1 LNKNLISLHITKDNY
16 YRIKNFNKVLFLGK
30 WCVPTN
36 EKIDHNFVPH
46 PLSIHDVREDHYN
59 FIDNEIDHL
68 LPKITKVLNS
78 FHQINFSTKS
88 WETLLGHY
96 ILTISH
102 IIYVKWLLIQNALKE
117 KIDIIVLPVFKDKS
131 SFVPKDLIE
140 YSKIINEENFYSFLT
155 SELIKKINID
165 VEMKKYYPKNFRI
178 NNSDSIIQ
186 NLFSNIPENIFN
198 KINGSEIYFFKTSI
212 NKFDELFI
220 KINPRLNLFINP
232 LKRIIINE
240 EPNYQLRNELKSN
253 NYNSFRKI
261 LYEMIWDFL
270 PVNYLEGFQSF
281 NKRVQKQT
289 KKFNPKVIVTSMSG
303 IMEDDVLALYLAI
316 KDNKRPKVVSLQHG
330 GLYGTGKYNSV
341 EKHEIN
347 VSDHFFTWGWKTD
360 HNVVPSYIHKHLR
373 QNEKSFKGGSHLI
386 IINYSWAKHDYRI
399 SPTIMSTD
407 MEKYIDN
414 QISFIRKINAGIKR
428 KLRVRFYTNDYEW
441 GTKARIK
448 KELSDSQFSTKSFNN
463 DLKRARIIVPTY
475 NSTTILESIALNI
488 PTVALFDPMA
498 EKYNKDAA
506 KYFKQLVNAKIL
518 HYDYKSAADF
528 INLIWDD
535 VGSWWN
541 SVNVEKAKASFT
553 KQYANLPENSLLA
566 FRKQLREIIN

>member
-1 LNKNLISLHITKDNY
+1 MNKNLISLHITKDNY

-212 NKFDELFI
+212 NKFDELSVFHLDTAG
-220 KINPRLNLFINP
+220 P
-232 LKRIIINE
+232 
-240 EPNYQLRNELKSN
+240 
-253 NYNSFRKI
+253 
-261 LYEMIWDFL
+261 
-270 PVNYLEGFQSF
+270 G
-281 NKRVQKQT
+281 
-289 KKFNPKVIVTSMSG
+289 KK
-303 IMEDDVLALYLAI
+303 Y
-316 KDNKRPKVVSLQHG
+316 
-330 GLYGTGKYNSV
+330 
-341 EKHEIN
+341 
-347 VSDHFFTWGWKTD
+347 
-360 HNVVPSYIHKHLR
+360 PSYI
-373 QNEKSFKGGSHLI
+373 
-386 IINYSWAKHDYRI
+386 
-399 SPTIMSTD
+399 
-407 MEKYIDN
+407 
-414 QISFIRKINAGIKR
+414 
-428 KLRVRFYTNDYEW
+428 
-441 GTKARIK
+441 
-448 KELSDSQFSTKSFNN
+448 
-463 DLKRARIIVPTY
+463 
-475 NSTTILESIALNI
+475 
-488 PTVALFDPMA
+488 LF
-498 EKYNKDAA
+498 
-506 KYFKQLVNAKIL
+506 
-518 HYDYKSAADF
+518 
-528 INLIWDD
+528 
-535 VGSWWN
+535 
-541 SVNVEKAKASFT
+541 
-553 KQYANLPENSLLA
+553 
-566 FRKQLREIIN
+566 R